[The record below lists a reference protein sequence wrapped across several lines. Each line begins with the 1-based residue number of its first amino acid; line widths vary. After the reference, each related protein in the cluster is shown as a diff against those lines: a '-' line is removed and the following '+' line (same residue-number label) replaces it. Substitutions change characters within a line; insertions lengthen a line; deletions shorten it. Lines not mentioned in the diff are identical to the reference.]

1 VYRCR
6 MIVVID
12 SKSETNSKNGL
23 NYQINLGDVPV
34 NLSYF

>member
-1 VYRCR
+1 

-23 NYQINLGDVPV
+23 NNEINLRDIPV
-34 NLSYF
+34 NSSYFS

>member
-1 VYRCR
+1 

-23 NYQINLGDVPV
+23 NYEINLRDIPV
-34 NLSYF
+34 NSSYFS

>member
-1 VYRCR
+1 

-23 NYQINLGDVPV
+23 NYEINLRDIPV
-34 NLSYF
+34 N